1 MKVFPT
7 LQIENGLTVPF
18 YGEPPALTSP
28 KEVVERLLDH
38 ECTHVTFIDRD
49 AATGKGNNRDL
60 ILQLAQRF
68 IKNSGKVCIQVGGGI
83 RSSDLAQLYLDHGV
97 TWLLVNAIIQR
108 SPLMT
113 EQLVARFQ
121 TRLTAAVAAR
131 RGQFQES
138 ARGVKMD
145 TTLEQATQYIKDL
158 GIRRALFI
166 DIPGPG
172 DLEPDFE
179 SARRIAEI
187 SKIPLLMSGTIT
199 TEEQIRQ
206 ASTIPGLHG
215 LLLDACNVV
224 DNPRLVPHS
233 TQPCA

>member
-1 MKVFPT
+1 LKVFPT

-18 YGEPPALTSP
+18 YGEAPAQTPPGELVA
-28 KEVVERLLDH
+28 RLLDTG
-38 ECTHVTFIDRD
+38 CTHVTFIDRD
-49 AATGKGNNRDL
+49 AAIGKGNNREL

-68 IKNSGKVCIQVGGGI
+68 IKTSGKVCIQVGGGI
-83 RSSDLAQLYLDHGV
+83 RSSDMAQMYLDHGV
-97 TWLLVNAIIQR
+97 TWLLVNSILQR

-131 RGQFQES
+131 RGLFQES
-138 ARGVKMD
+138 VRGAKID
-145 TTLEQATQYIKDL
+145 TTLEQATQYIRDL

-172 DLEPDFE
+172 DLEPDFQ

-187 SKIPLLMSGTIT
+187 SRIPVLMSGTLT
-199 TEEQIRQ
+199 TEEHVRQ
-206 ASTIPGLHG
+206 AASVPGLQG
-215 LLLDACNVV
+215 LLLDIWKVAA
-224 DNPRLVPHS
+224 NPRLVPQS

>member
-18 YGEPPALTSP
+18 YGEAPEPMSP
-28 KEVVERLLDH
+28 QEMVERLLALG
-38 ECTHVTFIDRD
+38 CTHVTFIDRD
-49 AATGKGNNRDL
+49 AAIGKGNNRDL

-68 IKNSGKVCIQVGGGI
+68 IKSAGKVCIQVGGGI
-83 RSSDLAQLYLDHGV
+83 RSSDQAQLYLDHGI
-97 TWLLVNAIIQR
+97 TWILVNSIIQR

-131 RGQFQES
+131 RGRFQES
-138 ARGVKMD
+138 SRGLKTD
-145 TTLEQATQYIKDL
+145 ATLEQATQYIKDL

-166 DIPGPG
+166 DIPVPG
-172 DLEPDFE
+172 DLEPDFQ
-179 SARRIAEI
+179 SARKIAEI
-187 SKIPLLMSGTIT
+187 SKIPVLMSGTLV
-199 TEEQIRQ
+199 TEDHLHQ

-215 LLLDACNVV
+215 VLLDSWTVTG
-224 DNPRLVPHS
+224 NPRLVPHS